1 MEALFQKRFLR
12 HFRIDFPIK
21 YFSLLLKLPQS
32 FDIKYYSNFLLIFMQ
47 DSGRGPVSDFRA
59 MPYDDLNTPF
69 GPIDSD

>member
-32 FDIKYYSNFLLIFMQ
+32 FDIRSFYNSIGVFTIGRSFIQSFHRLI
-47 DSGRGPVSDFRA
+47 V
-59 MPYDDLNTPF
+59 
-69 GPIDSD
+69 